1 MLNKE
6 INAISDIDVNSDN
19 ELEIDLSDVNSANS
33 IIAHICSKLELNEN
47 KFKRINLI
55 LSNIDLNVHQ
65 LESIKLIIETN
76 DCILNRINT
85 LSIKTKEAIDNIGII
100 VNNQKTSEISES
112 IVPLEY
118 NENNEKALEASA
130 IKKLEE
136 MLNETIDDES
146 EKTSC
151 RQVVTKEDLE
161 ILNMQTK
168 YVKQTLRSG
177 QSLSFD
183 GNVFIMGDCNA
194 GSEVQAS
201 GDITVWGKLLGVCHA
216 GKNGN
221 KKARIRALNLN
232 PIQIRIADL
241 YTRKPDGANINL
253 KEKRNV
259 VCVEE
264 AMIIDDEIRVVSTN

>member
-6 INAISDIDVNSDN
+6 IEIVNDT
-19 ELEIDLSDVNSANS
+19 ELDIDLSGVNSANS
-33 IIAHICSKLELNEN
+33 IIAHICSKLEQEEN

-55 LSNIDLNVHQ
+55 LPNIDLNINQ
-65 LESIKLIIETN
+65 LESIKLIIESN

-85 LSIKTKEAIDNIGII
+85 MSEKTKEAVNNTGII
-100 VNNQKTSEISES
+100 VSKKEAPSVSLQDF
-112 IVPLEY
+112 Y
-118 NENNEKALEASA
+118 DEKDYEESA
-130 IKKLEE
+130 IKKLED
-136 MLNETIDDES
+136 MLVESDLQDDAKS
-146 EKTSC
+146 
-151 RQVVTKEDLE
+151 RQIVTKDDLD

-177 QSLSFD
+177 QYLSFD
-183 GNVFIMGDCNA
+183 GNVIIIGDCHA
-194 GSEVQAS
+194 GSEIQAA
-201 GDITVWGKLLGVCHA
+201 GDITVWGKLLGICHA

-253 KEKRNV
+253 KEKRNIL
-259 VCVEE
+259 CIEE
-264 AMIIDDEIRVVSTN
+264 AMVVDNEIRVVGMN

>member
-1 MLNKE
+1 MLNNE
-6 INAISDIDVNSDN
+6 INVNNSND
-19 ELEIDLSDVNSANS
+19 ELDIDLSNVSSANS
-33 IIAHICSKLELNEN
+33 IIAHICSKLETMEN

-55 LSNIDLNVHQ
+55 LSNIDLNVNQ

-76 DCILNRINT
+76 DCILNKINT
-85 LSIKTKEAIDNIGII
+85 LSIKTKEAVDNIGII
-100 VNNQKTSEISES
+100 VDKSKSEELQQ
-112 IVPLEY
+112 VNMPD
-118 NENNEKALEASA
+118 ENNEKALEDCA

-136 MLNETIDDES
+136 ILIDTVDGES
-146 EKTSC
+146 EKSYG
-151 RQVVTKEDLE
+151 RQVVTKDDMD

-183 GNVFIMGDCNA
+183 GNIFILGDCHA

-201 GDITVWGKLLGVCHA
+201 GDITVWGKLLGICHA

-259 VCVEE
+259 ICVEE
-264 AMIIDDEIRVVSTN
+264 AMIIDNEIRIVEMN

>member
-6 INAISDIDVNSDN
+6 IEIVNDT
-19 ELEIDLSDVNSANS
+19 ELDIDLSGVNSANS
-33 IIAHICSKLELNEN
+33 IIAHICSKLEQEEN

-55 LSNIDLNVHQ
+55 LPNIDLNMNQ
-65 LESIKLIIETN
+65 LESIKLIIESN

-85 LSIKTKEAIDNIGII
+85 MSEKTKEAVNNTGII
-100 VNNQKTSEISES
+100 VSKKEAPSVSLQDF
-112 IVPLEY
+112 Y
-118 NENNEKALEASA
+118 DEKDYEESA
-130 IKKLEE
+130 IKKLED
-136 MLNETIDDES
+136 MLVESDLQDDAKS
-146 EKTSC
+146 
-151 RQVVTKEDLE
+151 RQIVTKDDLD

-177 QSLSFD
+177 QYLSFD
-183 GNVFIMGDCNA
+183 GNVIIIGDCHA
-194 GSEVQAS
+194 GSEIQAA
-201 GDITVWGKLLGVCHA
+201 GDITVWGKLLGICHA

-253 KEKRNV
+253 KEKRNIL
-259 VCVEE
+259 CIEE
-264 AMIIDDEIRVVSTN
+264 AMVVDNEIRVVGMN

>member
-6 INAISDIDVNSDN
+6 IDAINNVDFNNIND
-19 ELEIDLSDVNSANS
+19 ELNIDLSKVNSANS
-33 IIAHICSKLELNEN
+33 IIAHICSKLETTEN

-55 LSNIDLNVHQ
+55 LSDIDLNVNQ

-76 DCILNRINT
+76 DCILNKINT
-85 LSIKTKEAIDNIGII
+85 MSIKTKEAVKNIGI
-100 VNNQKTSEISES
+100 VVDKSKSEGMSQLPKSEKY
-112 IVPLEY
+112 IEETLED
-118 NENNEKALEASA
+118 NA

-136 MLNETIDDES
+136 MLNDTIDDE
-146 EKTSC
+146 KPFG
-151 RQVVTKEDLE
+151 RQVMTKEDLA

-183 GNVFIMGDCNA
+183 GNVFILGDCHA

-253 KEKRNV
+253 KEKRNI

-264 AMIIDDEIRVVSTN
+264 AMIIDNEIRVVEMN

>member
-6 INAISDIDVNSDN
+6 IEIVNDTELDIN
-19 ELEIDLSDVNSANS
+19 LYGVNSANS
-33 IIAHICSKLELNEN
+33 IIAHICSKLEQEEN

-55 LSNIDLNVHQ
+55 LPNIDLNINQ
-65 LESIKLIIETN
+65 LESIKLIIESN

-85 LSIKTKEAIDNIGII
+85 MSEKTKDAVNNTGII
-100 VNNQKTSEISES
+100 VGKKEAPSVSLQDF
-112 IVPLEY
+112 Y
-118 NENNEKALEASA
+118 DEKDYEESA
-130 IKKLEE
+130 IKKLED
-136 MLNETIDDES
+136 MLVESDLQDEAKS
-146 EKTSC
+146 
-151 RQVVTKEDLE
+151 RQIVTKDDLD

-177 QSLSFD
+177 QYLSFD
-183 GNVFIMGDCNA
+183 GNVIIIGDCHA
-194 GSEVQAS
+194 GSEVQAA
-201 GDITVWGKLLGVCHA
+201 GDITVWGKLLGICHA

-253 KEKRNV
+253 KEKRNIL
-259 VCVEE
+259 CIEE
-264 AMIIDDEIRVVSTN
+264 AMVVDNEIRIVDMN

>member
-1 MLNKE
+1 MLNNE
-6 INAISDIDVNSDN
+6 INVNNSND
-19 ELEIDLSDVNSANS
+19 ELDIDLSNVSSANS
-33 IIAHICSKLELNEN
+33 IIAHICSKLETMEN

-55 LSNIDLNVHQ
+55 LSNIDLNVNQ

-76 DCILNRINT
+76 DCILNKINT
-85 LSIKTKEAIDNIGII
+85 LSIKTKEAVGNIGII
-100 VNNQKTSEISES
+100 VDKSKSEELRQ
-112 IVPLEY
+112 VNMPD
-118 NENNEKALEASA
+118 ENNEKALEDCA

-136 MLNETIDDES
+136 ILIDTVDDES
-146 EKTSC
+146 EKSYG
-151 RQVVTKEDLE
+151 RQVVTKDDMD

-183 GNVFIMGDCNA
+183 GNIFILGDCHA

-201 GDITVWGKLLGVCHA
+201 GDVTVWGKLLGICHA

-253 KEKRNV
+253 KEKRNAI
-259 VCVEE
+259 CVEE
-264 AMIIDDEIRVVSTN
+264 AMIFDNEIRIVEMN

>member
-1 MLNKE
+1 MLNNE
-6 INAISDIDVNSDN
+6 INTSNNLELNISND
-19 ELEIDLSDVNSANS
+19 ELDIDLSDVNSANS

-55 LSNIDLNVHQ
+55 LSNIDLNVNQ

-76 DCILNRINT
+76 DCILNKINT

-100 VNNQKTSEISES
+100 VDKSKSEELSQSPI
-112 IVPLEY
+112 PDEY
-118 NENNEKALEASA
+118 NEEALEASA

-136 MLNETIDDES
+136 ILND
-146 EKTSC
+146 TSDNEQPFG
-151 RQVVTKEDLE
+151 RQIVTKDDME

-183 GNVFIMGDCNA
+183 GNVFVLGDCHA

-232 PIQIRIADL
+232 PIQIRIANL
-241 YTRKPDGANINL
+241 YTRKPDGVNIDL
-253 KEKRNV
+253 KEKRNI

-264 AMIIDDEIRVVSTN
+264 AMIIDDEIRVVEMS

>member
-6 INAISDIDVNSDN
+6 IDIVNDT
-19 ELEIDLSDVNSANS
+19 ELDINLSGVNSANS
-33 IIAHICSKLELNEN
+33 IIAHICSKLEQEEN

-55 LSNIDLNVHQ
+55 LPNIDLNINQ
-65 LESIKLIIETN
+65 LESINLIIESN

-85 LSIKTKEAIDNIGII
+85 MSEKTKEAVNNTGII
-100 VNNQKTSEISES
+100 VSKKEALSDSLQDF
-112 IVPLEY
+112 Y
-118 NENNEKALEASA
+118 DEKDYEESA
-130 IKKLEE
+130 IKKLED
-136 MLNETIDDES
+136 MLVESDLQDEAKS
-146 EKTSC
+146 
-151 RQVVTKEDLE
+151 RQIVTKDDLD

-177 QSLSFD
+177 QYLSFD
-183 GNVFIMGDCNA
+183 GNVIIIGDCHA
-194 GSEVQAS
+194 GSEIQAA
-201 GDITVWGKLLGVCHA
+201 GDITVWGKLLGICHA

-253 KEKRNV
+253 KEKRNIL
-259 VCVEE
+259 CIEE
-264 AMIIDDEIRVVSTN
+264 ASVVDNEIRVIGMN

>member
-6 INAISDIDVNSDN
+6 MNAIGDIDVNSDN
-19 ELEIDLSDVNSANS
+19 ELKIDLSDVNSANS

-100 VNNQKTSEISES
+100 VNNQTTNEISQS
-112 IVPLEY
+112 IVPLES
-118 NENNEKALEASA
+118 NEEAMEASA

-146 EKTSC
+146 EKTSR
-151 RQVVTKEDLE
+151 RQIMTKEDLE

-241 YTRKPDGANINL
+241 FTRKPDGANINL

-264 AMIIDDEIRVVSTN
+264 AMIMDDEIRIVSTN

>member
-6 INAISDIDVNSDN
+6 IDIVNDT
-19 ELEIDLSDVNSANS
+19 ELDINLSGVNSANS
-33 IIAHICSKLELNEN
+33 IIAHICSKLEQEEN

-55 LSNIDLNVHQ
+55 LPNIDLNINQ
-65 LESIKLIIETN
+65 LESINLIIESN

-85 LSIKTKEAIDNIGII
+85 MSEKTKEAVNNTGII
-100 VNNQKTSEISES
+100 VSKKEALSDSLQDF
-112 IVPLEY
+112 Y
-118 NENNEKALEASA
+118 DEKDYEESA
-130 IKKLEE
+130 IKKLED
-136 MLNETIDDES
+136 MLVESDLQDEAKS
-146 EKTSC
+146 
-151 RQVVTKEDLE
+151 RQIVTKDDLD

-177 QSLSFD
+177 QYLSFD
-183 GNVFIMGDCNA
+183 GNVIIIGDCHA
-194 GSEVQAS
+194 GSEVQAA
-201 GDITVWGKLLGVCHA
+201 GDITVWGKLLGICHA

-253 KEKRNV
+253 KEKRNIL
-259 VCVEE
+259 CIEE
-264 AMIIDDEIRVVSTN
+264 AMVVDNEIRIVGMN

>member
-6 INAISDIDVNSDN
+6 ISVINDIELNTNN
-19 ELEIDLSDVNSANS
+19 ELDIDLSDVSSANS

-55 LSNIDLNVHQ
+55 LSNIDLNLHQ

-76 DCILNRINT
+76 DCVLNKINT

-100 VNNQKTSEISES
+100 VDKSKSNELSQS
-112 IVPLEY
+112 PLPDEY
-118 NENNEKALEASA
+118 NEKALEASA

-136 MLNETIDDES
+136 ILNDTSES
-146 EKTSC
+146 EKPFS
-151 RQVVTKEDLE
+151 RQIMTQDDMDL
-161 ILNMQTK
+161 LNMQTK

-183 GNVFIMGDCNA
+183 GNIFILGDCHA

-253 KEKRNV
+253 KEKRNTI
-259 VCVEE
+259 CIEE
-264 AMIIDDEIRVVSTN
+264 AMIIDNEIQIIEMS

>member
-6 INAISDIDVNSDN
+6 ISAINDIELNTGN
-19 ELEIDLSDVNSANS
+19 ELDINLCDVNSANS

-55 LSNIDLNVHQ
+55 LSNIDLNMHQ

-76 DCILNRINT
+76 DCILNKINT

-100 VNNQKTSEISES
+100 VDKSKTKELSQSPI
-112 IVPLEY
+112 PDEY
-118 NENNEKALEASA
+118 NEKALEASA

-136 MLNETIDDES
+136 MLNDTS
-146 EKTSC
+146 EIEKSFG
-151 RQVVTKEDLE
+151 RQAVTKEDMDL
-161 ILNMQTK
+161 LNMPTK
-168 YVKQTLRSG
+168 YIKQTLRSG
-177 QSLSFD
+177 QSISFD
-183 GNVFIMGDCNA
+183 GNIFIIGDCHA

-253 KEKRNV
+253 KEKRNII
-259 VCVEE
+259 CVEE
-264 AMIIDDEIRVVSTN
+264 AIIIDNEIRVVEMS